1 MKGNGPFSGDRKRTA
16 PARFLWKFLP
26 KAINRGFC
34 SRNLQ
39 GSGNESKPL
48 SLKILLKTLVIL
60 VGFVFVYEVTH
71 LLWLR
76 GNEGWSVLSWMES
89 VPDDGPSSQ
98 AKPEDVG
105 QFEQVISYD
114 GEPSNPWVDYLT
126 LASLAV
132 SLVSAWMLWA
142 RARPP
147 WRIRLWRQAF
157 FGGLAIFL
165 TVSSL
170 AFSGFFT
177 KQDEITSGDWTFF
190 ANQLQ
195 VGDVIAYRK
204 EKWSARR
211 ELFAEGKLTVI
222 GYRFFKY
229 GHLAIVVEDPGL
241 PGRKVL
247 FTSQGVKGV
256 NLNEDIDSLRTHNW
270 DAYRLDKWNRIDTD
284 RIMQGVLSCEEEA
297 GHFFGYDFT
306 GMLALWNENLKPE
319 QVSEFGT
326 EYICSTSVVTLL
338 YFGGFESDATP
349 RQNLDLITPYQVVR
363 AKGRFV
369 TPPELPSPK

>member
-1 MKGNGPFSGDRKRTA
+1 
-16 PARFLWKFLP
+16 
-26 KAINRGFC
+26 
-34 SRNLQ
+34 
-39 GSGNESKPL
+39 
-48 SLKILLKTLVIL
+48 
-60 VGFVFVYEVTH
+60 
-71 LLWLR
+71 
-76 GNEGWSVLSWMES
+76 MES

-105 QFEQVISYD
+105 QFNQVISYD

-147 WRIRLWRQAF
+147 WRIRLWRKAF

-170 AFSGFFT
+170 ALSGFFT

-222 GYRFFKY
+222 GYRLFKY

-256 NLNEDIDSLRTHNW
+256 NLNEDVDSLRTHNW

-369 TPPELPSPK
+369 TPPELPTPK